1 MIFDLSNKFILLISL
16 REAIYKGKLN
26 GLPPAG
32 KLKKDFSSCA
42 ARINKFDKRAEGG
55 HPCAKAQVGQPFY
68 IPCGRHIIRGH
79 PLIFLFNFPAGGNL

>member
-1 MIFDLSNKFILLISL
+1 MAILLICPYLFDLSNKFILLISL

-55 HPCAKAQVGQPFY
+55 HTFF
-68 IPCGRHIIRGH
+68 
-79 PLIFLFNFPAGGNL
+79 LINQKKR